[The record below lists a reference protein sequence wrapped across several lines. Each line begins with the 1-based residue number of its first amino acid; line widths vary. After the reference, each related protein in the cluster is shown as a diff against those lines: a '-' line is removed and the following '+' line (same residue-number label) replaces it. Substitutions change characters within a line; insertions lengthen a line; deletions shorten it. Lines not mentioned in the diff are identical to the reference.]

1 MQRIGYLF
9 FGLER
14 GEMRQNPKPNEVYH
28 HFKGNDYQIIDIAIH
43 SETRELYV
51 VYKALYGEGKTFIRP
66 LDIFMS
72 EVDHEKYPEITQVY
86 RFEKLDTL
94 IDPGVMEFL
103 EAETI
108 DEKLKILSRMHP
120 RITNDMINTMAVS
133 LDLDVK
139 DGDIEDR
146 YLELQGCMNTLGR
159 FECDRLR

>member
-1 MQRIGYLF
+1 
-9 FGLER
+9 
-14 GEMRQNPKPNEVYH
+14 MRQNPKPNEVYR

-66 LDIFMS
+66 LDMFMS
-72 EVDHEKYPEITQVY
+72 EVDHEKYPEVTQVY